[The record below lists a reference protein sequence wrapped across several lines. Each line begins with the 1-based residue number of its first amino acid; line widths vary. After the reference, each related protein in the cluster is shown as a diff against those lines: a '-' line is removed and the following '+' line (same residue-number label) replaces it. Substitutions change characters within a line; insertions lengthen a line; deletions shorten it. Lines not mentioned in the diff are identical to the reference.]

1 MMSSIAGDGFVFKW
15 TRAIVAASQTFAKM
29 SAHTETW
36 PKPHRLTVDDYY
48 RMAVAGVL
56 SPDDRTEL
64 IDGEIIDM
72 APIGSAHA
80 HVVRL
85 LTERLLQ
92 AVAGA
97 AVVSAQLPVRL
108 SARSE
113 PQPDIALLRARPA
126 GYRHAHPTAGD
137 VLLLIEVSDTTL
149 RYDLNVKARLYAT
162 HDISEY
168 WVVDLVANR
177 IWHHRRPGGSQYAE
191 RTEIASGAIAIP
203 GGFGAIEIA
212 ELF

>member
-1 MMSSIAGDGFVFKW
+1 M
-15 TRAIVAASQTFAKM
+15 M

-48 RMAVAGVL
+48 RMAEVGVL

-64 IDGEIIDM
+64 IEGEIIDM
-72 APIGSAHA
+72 APIGSVHA
-80 HVVRL
+80 EVVRL
-85 LTERLLQ
+85 LTLRLVETLRHT
-92 AVAGA
+92 AE
-97 AVVSAQLPVRL
+97 VSVQLPVRL
-108 SARSE
+108 SQRSE
-113 PQPDIALLRARPA
+113 PQPDIAVLEARSA
-126 GYRHAHPTAGD
+126 DYRRAHPSADD

-162 HDISEY
+162 HGVREY

-177 IWHHRRPGGSQYAE
+177 VWRHRKPRGTQYAE
-191 RTEIASGAIAIP
+191 RTEVASGPIDLP
-203 GGFGAIEIA
+203 EGLGELDVA